1 MRVLIKTFG
10 CKVNYGDTE
19 ALVCALAKYGHQ
31 CSHVSGGLGQSA
43 QPDVVVVNTCAVT
56 AGAVKKARQFARR
69 CLREFPR
76 ARLIVTGCA
85 AREQSIASQF
95 ASLDV
100 SILGDPDS
108 IPDELGRG
116 GSPISIPR
124 DTRTRRIIKIQDGCN
139 NFCAYCII
147 PFVRTME
154 CKPGEEVIAEIA
166 QSVCA
171 GTPEI
176 VLCGINLGL
185 YNDPDEGYGLTPLLK
200 RVLEVLPESSR
211 LRLSSVEPEHV
222 TDEMLEL
229 FSHPRLCPHM
239 HLPLQSGSD
248 RVLAAMRRKYD
259 SSYYRNLVERFRKL
273 HPDAA
278 VTTDL
283 MVGFPA
289 ETEDD
294 YEATCEM
301 VRACAFERVHIFR
314 FSTRP
319 GTSASDLEQIP
330 SAVVSRRQESL
341 RTLCRR
347 ITREALSRFVGEEC
361 KVAIE
366 DNGCGYGEAY
376 QRVCVESFQ
385 DETGLILVS
394 LDMLEG
400 DVFKGTAVRR

>member
-1 MRVLIKTFG
+1 VRVLIKTFG
-10 CKVNYGDTE
+10 CKVNYADTE
-19 ALVCALAKYGHQ
+19 ALVCALVEHGHD
-31 CSHVSGGLGQSA
+31 CIHVSGGFDSTA

-69 CLREFPR
+69 CLREFPQG
-76 ARLIVTGCA
+76 RLIVTGCA
-85 AREQSIASQF
+85 AREESIASQF
-95 ASLDV
+95 ASLGV
-100 SILGDPDS
+100 TILGDLDS
-108 IPDELGRG
+108 ITDELGQD

-124 DTRTRRIIKIQDGCN
+124 DTRTRRFIKIQDGCN
-139 NFCAYCII
+139 SFCAYCII
-147 PFVRTME
+147 PYVRPME

-166 QSVCA
+166 QNVYA

-185 YNDPDEGYGLTPLLK
+185 YSEPDEGYGLTPLLK

-211 LRLSSVEPEHV
+211 LRLSSIEPEHV
-222 TDEMLEL
+222 TDEMLKL
-229 FSHPRLCPHM
+229 FPHPRLCPHL

-248 RVLAAMRRKYD
+248 SVLAAMRRKYD
-259 SSYYRNLVERFRKL
+259 STYYRNLVGKFRKL

-283 MVGFPA
+283 MVGFPT

-319 GTSASDLEQIP
+319 STSASDLEQLP

-347 ITREALSRFVGEEC
+347 ITSEALSRFIGEKCE
-361 KVAIE
+361 VAIE

-376 QRVCVESFQ
+376 QRVCVEPYSGVS
-385 DETGLILVS
+385 GLVAVS
-394 LDMLEG
+394 LDALKG
-400 DVFKGTAVRR
+400 KVFKGIAVRR